1 MSATSLLPENL
12 VRPATMDDVEAVVD
26 LLTACSIELIG
37 NPELGVDEIRTG
49 WQRPSFNLETDT
61 LVMLAP
67 DGQIV
72 GYSAV
77 WDNAPHVC
85 IFVDGSARPEYRG
98 QGIGMVLC
106 QWAEDRARQSI
117 PKAPEAARVALR
129 QEKLSTDEAARAL
142 LRGQGYQLARYELC
156 MLIEMDEPPPAP
168 VVPEGIVIRP
178 FVREQEARAL
188 VMAVREAFK
197 DHWGYV
203 ERPFEDDFQDW
214 MHYLDKAPDSD
225 PSLWFVAVNCDGGKD
240 EIVGTSLCHPTL
252 AEDPEKSLVLGLGVR
267 RPWRRQGIAL
277 ALLRHCFS
285 ALYRRGKRKV
295 TLGVD
300 AQSLTGATRLYE
312 KAGMRVDRQYVT
324 YEKELRP
331 GKDLSTQSVD
341 D

>member
-1 MSATSLLPENL
+1 MSTTTLFENFTA
-12 VRPATMDDVEAVVD
+12 RPATLDDVEAVVD
-26 LLTACSIELIG
+26 LLAACSIELIG
-37 NPELGVDEIRTG
+37 NPERGVDEIRTG
-49 WQRPSFNLETDT
+49 WQRPGFNLEADT

-72 GYSAV
+72 GYSGV

-85 IFVDGSARPEYRG
+85 IFVDGSVRPEYRG
-98 QGIGMVLC
+98 QGIGTALC

-117 PKAPEAARVALR
+117 PKAPEGARVALR
-129 QEKLSTDEAARAL
+129 QEKLSTDEAAQEL
-142 LRGQGYQLARYELC
+142 LRGQGYRLARYELC
-156 MLIEMDEPPPAP
+156 MLIEMDEPPPEP
-168 VVPEGIVIRP
+168 VVPGEITIRP
-178 FVREQEARAL
+178 FVRGQEERA
-188 VMAVREAFK
+188 VIQSVRETFK

-214 MHYLDKAPDSD
+214 MHYLDKASDSD
-225 PSLWFVAVNCDGGKD
+225 PSLWFVAVNCDGGKE

-252 AEDPEKSLVLGLGVR
+252 AEDPEKSLVFGLGMR

-277 ALLRHCFS
+277 ALLRHCFG

-300 AQSLTGATRLYE
+300 AQSLTGATRLYD

-324 YEKELRP
+324 YEKDLRP
-331 GKDLSTQSVD
+331 GKDLSTQSVED
-341 D
+341 